1 MGGNM
6 AVESELGLGSTFSF
20 SLTFKT
26 AAVDT
31 ATPESPEVAP
41 SPSGMVRILLA
52 EDDEVTIFATRALL
66 TRAGYEVSV
75 ARSGHEAIALLR
87 DQDFGLVL
95 MDVQMPGMD
104 GVEATRITRDD
115 PGLGAKRGVPIIAL
129 TAFAMDGEKE
139 VFLAAGMDGYVAKP
153 VGMKELMR
161 AIEGALSAQAI
172 HS

>member
-1 MGGNM
+1 
-6 AVESELGLGSTFSF
+6 
-20 SLTFKT
+20 
-26 AAVDT
+26 
-31 ATPESPEVAP
+31 
-41 SPSGMVRILLA
+41 
-52 EDDEVTIFATRALL
+52 
-66 TRAGYEVSV
+66 
-75 ARSGHEAIALLR
+75 
-87 DQDFGLVL
+87 
-95 MDVQMPGMD
+95 MPGMD